1 MQLVHDGY
9 VVREVNQDEIIAE
22 TLVEWF
28 NRRPSLR
35 DVTVSVTDGVALLRG
50 YIVSNRD
57 RTLAVELALD
67 AGADEVQDELKL
79 TRSEEHTSELQSP
92 C

>member
-9 VVREVNQDEIIAE
+9 IAREVNQDEIIVE
-22 TLVEWF
+22 TLLEWF

-35 DVTVSVTDGVALLRG
+35 DVTVSVTSGVALLRG
-50 YIVSNRD
+50 FIVSNRD

-67 AGADEVQDELKL
+67 AGADEVQDELML
-79 TRSEEHTSELQSP
+79 TWPLVA
-92 C
+92 

>member
-9 VVREVNQDEIIAE
+9 IAREVNQDEIIAE
-22 TLVEWF
+22 TLLEWF

-35 DVTVSVTDGVALLRG
+35 DVTVSVMGGVALLRG
-50 YIVSNRD
+50 FIVSNRD

-67 AGADEVQDELKL
+67 AGADEVQDELML
-79 TRSEEHTSELQSP
+79 TWPLVA
-92 C
+92 

>member
-1 MQLVHDGY
+1 MQLVHEGY
-9 VVREVNQDEIIAE
+9 IARDVTQDEIIAE

-50 YIVSNRD
+50 FIVSNRD
-57 RTLAVELALD
+57 RTLAIELALD
-67 AGADEVQDELKL
+67 AGADEVQDELML
-79 TRSEEHTSELQSP
+79 TWPLAA
-92 C
+92 

>member
-9 VVREVNQDEIIAE
+9 IARGINQDEIIAE

-35 DVTVSVTDGVALLRG
+35 DVSVSVTGGVALLRG
-50 YIVSNRD
+50 FIVSNRD
-57 RTLAVELALD
+57 RTLAVDLALD
-67 AGADEVQDELKL
+67 AGADEVQDELIL
-79 TRSEEHTSELQSP
+79 TWPLAA
-92 C
+92 

>member
-9 VVREVNQDEIIAE
+9 IAREVNQDEIIAE
-22 TLVEWF
+22 TLLEWF

-35 DVTVSVTDGVALLRG
+35 DVTVSVMGGVALLRG
-50 YIVSNRD
+50 FIVSNRD

-67 AGADEVQDELKL
+67 AGADEVQDELML
-79 TRSEEHTSELQSP
+79 TWPLAA
-92 C
+92 